1 MDDPSGGALALGP
14 RVRVAE
20 VCGSR
25 LVVSERGAA
34 YTLAVCEEPQ
44 GEAPERFYV
53 VNKPGRGRKGGGG
66 GTYTGQSGGRGSTRT
81 VASILHKS
89 LKEWTS
95 PKKLIPAARLSA
107 AHRWSGGT
115 INSNAVNAHA
125 LSLLRTW
132 FRSI

>member
-53 VNKPGRGRKGGGG
+53 VNKPGRGRKGGGHIYG
-66 GTYTGQSGGRGSTRT
+66 AERREGEHTYSSKYITQIAKG
-81 VASILHKS
+81 VDIA
-89 LKEWTS
+89 KEVDPCRET
-95 PKKLIPAARLSA
+95 
-107 AHRWSGGT
+107 
-115 INSNAVNAHA
+115 
-125 LSLLRTW
+125 
-132 FRSI
+132 